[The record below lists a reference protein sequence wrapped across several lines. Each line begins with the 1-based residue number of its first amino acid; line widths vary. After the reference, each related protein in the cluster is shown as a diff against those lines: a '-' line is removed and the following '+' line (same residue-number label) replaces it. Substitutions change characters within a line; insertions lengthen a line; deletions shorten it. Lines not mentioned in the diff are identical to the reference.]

1 MNDIVLALVREL
13 PPVMGMPPEYW
24 HAELAV
30 RDAPLLPA
38 HHLLTIS
45 CRRRSARS
53 RAAC

>member
-30 RDAPLLPA
+30 RDAPLASSGASFA
-38 HHLLTIS
+38 HDLL
-45 CRRRSARS
+45 
-53 RAAC
+53 